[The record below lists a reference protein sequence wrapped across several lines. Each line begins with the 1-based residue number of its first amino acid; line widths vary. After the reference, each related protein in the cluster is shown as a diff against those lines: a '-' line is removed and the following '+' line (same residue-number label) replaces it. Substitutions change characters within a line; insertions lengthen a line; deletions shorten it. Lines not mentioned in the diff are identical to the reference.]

1 MSAAAARYLNISF
14 IWHTSIG
21 ICYQR
26 HLSWYVW
33 LLIILALK
41 QQGWRLFTVSKQ
53 MSIQNLRVTKFII
66 KSGRANVCAIALKQ
80 RIRLSWSA
88 MMNPQTHACV
98 AVMSLG
104 RTYLVQIGNHMFDV
118 QVRAFSVS
126 TDCVFCQQNA
136 VFNLSSTS
144 TFNMQSIDIHTNILR
159 KTTVPDN

>member
-33 LLIILALK
+33 LLIILVLK

-66 KSGRANVCAIALKQ
+66 KSGRAIVCAIALKQ

-88 MMNPQTHACV
+88 MMNPQTHVCV

-118 QVRAFSVS
+118 QVRAFSYQQI
-126 TDCVFCQQNA
+126 VFFPNK
-136 VFNLSSTS
+136 
-144 TFNMQSIDIHTNILR
+144 MQFLICRLLLLLTCKVLTCIQIF
-159 KTTVPDN
+159 